1 MTQANDANA
10 DDRTRAALLRY
21 LEYTGIDQEISHEI
35 YADDAVLEFPQ
46 SGERFVGKRN
56 FLEWRQQYPAAVQ
69 AKVRRIR
76 GGGNLWIVEVSISY
90 DGGEW
95 QYGVSILEFRDNL
108 VIHET
113 IYGTPGWEAPTW
125 RAPAGELMTD

>member
-10 DDRTRAALLRY
+10 DDRTRAALLR
-21 LEYTGIDQEISHEI
+21 LLDFEAGDHETSHEI

-69 AKVRRIR
+69 GKVRRIL
-76 GGGNLWIVEVSISY
+76 GGGDLWIVEGSVSY

-95 QYGVSILEFRDNL
+95 QYGVSIHEFRDNL

>member
-1 MTQANDANA
+1 MAQANDANA
-10 DDRTRAALLRY
+10 DDRTRAALLR
-21 LEYTGIDQEISHEI
+21 LLDFEAGDHETSHEI

-69 AKVRRIR
+69 YRVRRIS
-76 GGGNLWIVEVSISY
+76 GGGDLWIIEGSVSY

-95 QYGVSILEFRDNL
+95 QYGVSIHEFRDNL

-113 IYGTPGWEAPTW
+113 IYGTPGWEAPAW
-125 RAPAGELMTD
+125 RAPWRESS

>member
-1 MTQANDANA
+1 MAQANDANA
-10 DDRTRAALLRY
+10 DDRTRAALLR
-21 LEYTGIDQEISHEI
+21 LLDFEAGDHETSHEI

-125 RAPAGELMTD
+125 WRAPWRESS

>member
-76 GGGNLWIVEVSISY
+76 GGGNLWIAEVSISY

-125 RAPAGELMTD
+125 RAPWRESS

>member
-1 MTQANDANA
+1 M
-10 DDRTRAALLRY
+10 LRY

-76 GGGNLWIVEVSISY
+76 GGGNLWIAEVSISY

-95 QYGVSILEFRDNL
+95 QYGVSIHEFRDNL